1 MDSSHNHNH
10 WFEPIADHLQEAYL
24 RYAFTQNTEK
34 EVSHIVSSLNLKS
47 GDRVLDVGC
56 GPGRH
61 SLELARRDIKCLGID
76 ISQQFVDL
84 ANKSAVEEGLE
95 ELVVFERGDA
105 RDLRFVEEFD
115 GVVSLCEGAF
125 GLQGGPAALDAANL
139 MGDRSVMAGMAQAL
153 KSGGRLLLAAFS
165 AYFQIAH
172 ASDDSNNFDLMTGV
186 RHEVTKIKDPVGHE
200 ISADLWTTCFTPR
213 ELWLMAQMVGLEPLT
228 VRSVHSGEDWSAD
241 SLDLDH
247 AEFLLLAQRS

>member
-1 MDSSHNHNH
+1 MDSKHNQNH

-105 RDLRFVEEFD
+105 RDLHFVEEFD

-125 GLQGGPAALDAANL
+125 GLQGGPAASDAANL

-200 ISADLWTTCFTPR
+200 INADLWTTCFTPR

-247 AEFLLLAQRS
+247 AEFLLLAKRS